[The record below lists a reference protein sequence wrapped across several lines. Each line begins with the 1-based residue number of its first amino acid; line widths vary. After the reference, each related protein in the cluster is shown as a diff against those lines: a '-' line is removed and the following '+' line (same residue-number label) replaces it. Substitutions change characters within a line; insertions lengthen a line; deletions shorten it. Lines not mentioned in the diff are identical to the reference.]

1 MKIIAFCLQIGSGVA
16 AIVSALLWWI
26 AAMKQPMPF
35 Y

>member
-1 MKIIAFCLQIGSGVA
+1 MKIIAFCLQSSGVA